1 MKSSSGILFS
11 FIVMIPL
18 SAAAEMANAAARVSD
33 RNNMIMIGK
42 YLISENKDEVKRD
55 PQRRQQCS

>member
-1 MKSSSGILFS
+1 
-11 FIVMIPL
+11 
-18 SAAAEMANAAARVSD
+18 MANAAARVSD

-55 PQRRQQCS
+55 PQRRQQCSWIGWVGLGLCFISSSSSSF